1 MHAQMPAYWYKL
13 NFPLVTAHMM
23 CQASRASAESI
34 KLGFLIFHFAHGSI
48 AKKDIFL
55 AVFYLP
61 LSSALLD

>member
-1 MHAQMPAYWYKL
+1 
-13 NFPLVTAHMM
+13 M